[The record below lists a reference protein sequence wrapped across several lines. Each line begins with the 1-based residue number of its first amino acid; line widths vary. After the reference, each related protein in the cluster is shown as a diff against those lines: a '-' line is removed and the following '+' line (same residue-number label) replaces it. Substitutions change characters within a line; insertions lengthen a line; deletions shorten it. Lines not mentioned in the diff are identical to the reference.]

1 VSCAVSDSGPVEMA
15 SPPRQTMA
23 LSIVAGT
30 NGLIQLGLSIS
41 DLALLI
47 DQGKKVGNFIRAGQ
61 NDNDLFDV
69 LDEDREAVLRRCGLV
84 DAREMERRWPALQ
97 FVHQR
102 VKVKGKIVQSLQFDS
117 PVQGSNHRRKK
128 SNTEDGVDSFTWVMV
143 AITSALDEC
152 LPSSYI

>member
-1 VSCAVSDSGPVEMA
+1 LLGNAHKAHLLLLLSELRPLVTLLWRPVSLSVLCPTQVVSNSDPVEMA

-69 LDEDREAVLRRCGLV
+69 LDEDREAVLRRGGLV
-84 DAREMERRWPALQ
+84 DAREMERRWPTLQ
-97 FVHQR
+97 FVHQG
-102 VKVKGKIVQSLQFDS
+102 VKVKGKIV
-117 PVQGSNHRRKK
+117 
-128 SNTEDGVDSFTWVMV
+128 
-143 AITSALDEC
+143 
-152 LPSSYI
+152 